1 MTTMVEVHD
10 ATVRYGG
17 QCVLEG
23 ATFRVQSGRM
33 AAIVGPN
40 GAGKTTLLKAVLG
53 LVRLE
58 RGTVRICGAP
68 LRSVRARIAYVPQR
82 SSIDWDFPISVRDV
96 VVMGTYASMRWWR
109 RPGAAERLRAD
120 EALDQVGMRAFAD
133 RHIRALSGG
142 QQQRV
147 FLARA
152 LAQRASVI
160 VLDEPFA
167 GVDVASEQAIIAQLR
182 ALRDIGTTL
191 LLVHHDL
198 STVET
203 IFDDVILLRKRI
215 VAQGEVSTAFTREAI
230 AATYG
235 TADPRSDIVLTRPM
249 WAMRPEVV

>member
-1 MTTMVEVHD
+1 MTTMIEVDD

-23 ATFRVQSGRM
+23 ATFRVQGGRM

-40 GAGKTTLLKAVLG
+40 GAGKSTLLKAMLG
-53 LVRLE
+53 LVRME
-58 RGTVRICGAP
+58 RGTVRICGEP
-68 LRSVRARIAYVPQR
+68 LRRMRARVAYVPQR
-82 SSIDWDFPISVRDV
+82 SAIDWDFPISVRDV
-96 VVMGTYASMRWWR
+96 VVMGTYASMRWWH
-109 RPGAAERLRAD
+109 RPGAAARLRAE
-120 EALDQVGMRAFAD
+120 EALDQVNMRAFAD

-182 ALRDIGTTL
+182 TLRDQGVAL
-191 LLVHHDL
+191 LIVHHEL
-198 STVET
+198 NTVEKM
-203 IFDDVILLRKRI
+203 FDDVILLRKRI
-215 VAQGEVSTAFTREAI
+215 VAQGDVATAFTREAI

-235 TADPRSDIVLTRPM
+235 TDVPRSDIVMTRPM
-249 WAMRPEVV
+249 WARRPEVV